1 MAILVPFFT
10 MDMVSMHTFQ
20 LFLIVMALIAVV
32 VFISL
37 FFVDAGYGKFYQPKW
52 GPSVSN
58 RLGWILMEAPVFIA
72 MLLLWWFSDRKSD
85 PVRLIFLLLFELH
98 YFHRSFIFPLQI
110 RGSSRMPL
118 SIILMGAVFN
128 TLNAFMQGGWIFY
141 LSPEKYYP
149 ANWLTSLPFLLG
161 TAVFFAGMAVNI
173 QSDSIIRHLRKP
185 GDTAH
190 YLPKGGMFRY
200 VTSANYFGEFVEWLG
215 FAILTWSWAGAVFAL
230 WTFANLA
237 PRAARIYDMYSREFP
252 DELDTKKT
260 KRMIPFIY

>member
-1 MAILVPFFT
+1 MLSLHA
-10 MDMVSMHTFQ
+10 FQ
-20 LFLIVMALIAVV
+20 IFLIVMALIAVV
-32 VFISL
+32 VFVSL

-52 GPSVSN
+52 GPSVDN
-58 RLGWILMEAPVFIA
+58 RLGWVLMEAPVFVA
-72 MLLLWWFSDRKSD
+72 MLLLWWFSDRRTD

-110 RGSSRMPL
+110 RGHSLMPF
-118 SIILMGAVFN
+118 SIILMGALFN

-141 LSPEKYYP
+141 LSPDEFYP
-149 ANWLTSLPFLLG
+149 ANWLTSLPFILG
-161 TAVFFAGMAVNI
+161 TAVFFFGMSVNI
-173 QSDSIIRHLRKP
+173 GSDTIIRHLRKP

-200 VTSANYFGEFVEWLG
+200 VTSANYFGEFVEWVG
-215 FAILTWSWAGAVFAL
+215 FAILTWSWSGAVFAL

-237 PRAARIYDMYSREFP
+237 PRAARIYEMYSREFP
-252 DELDTKKT
+252 DELDTSKT